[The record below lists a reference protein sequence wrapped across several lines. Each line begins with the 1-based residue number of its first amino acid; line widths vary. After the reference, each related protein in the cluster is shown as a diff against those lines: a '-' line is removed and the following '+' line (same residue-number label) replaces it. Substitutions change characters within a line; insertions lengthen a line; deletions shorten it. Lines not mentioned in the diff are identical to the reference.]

1 MASKLRKTVR
11 VVGGGH
17 SPSDIV
23 CTEGYM
29 ISLKNLKA
37 VLEVRMVHYLLTCV
51 LRHCIVC
58 SNLAEVPVTR
68 ALEIAI
74 DIQCKLKSYLFNRF
88 SVNDKASFGKRA
100 SINKGLPG
108 GVLVSLF
115 PFKIALCSHVPT
127 LSDCFRTV
135 IFRILFPLFPKIG

>member
-74 DIQCKLKSYLFNRF
+74 DIQCKLLKVL
-88 SVNDKASFGKRA
+88 
-100 SINKGLPG
+100 SIQ
-108 GVLVSLF
+108 SLQ
-115 PFKIALCSHVPT
+115 CQ
-127 LSDCFRTV
+127 
-135 IFRILFPLFPKIG
+135 